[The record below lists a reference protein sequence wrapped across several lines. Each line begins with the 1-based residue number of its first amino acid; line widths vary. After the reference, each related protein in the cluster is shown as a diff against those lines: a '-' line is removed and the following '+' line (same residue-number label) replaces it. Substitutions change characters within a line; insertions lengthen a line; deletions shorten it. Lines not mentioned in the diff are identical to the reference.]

1 MRNVIKSEVQNC
13 PMELQI
19 FRGHFSSPRI
29 LSFLLYG
36 LAKKKKYHPHQFF
49 SCSYRREDRKIGI
62 QLLCIC
68 SAFAIFFLRENP
80 SLFQNFCEQTRAG
93 FFQFCVRYNLSEN
106 SVFLQRKYMVKMR
119 GLSIL
124 EQNIFR
130 TVFHS
135 YLG

>member
-36 LAKKKKYHPHQFF
+36 LAKKKYHPHQFF

-68 SAFAIFFLRENP
+68 SAFAIFFYVKILHYSRIFVNKRARD
-80 SLFQNFCEQTRAG
+80 SFNFACAIIKAKI
-93 FFQFCVRYNLSEN
+93 QFSFSEN
-106 SVFLQRKYMVKMR
+106 IWRRCVDCQFWSRIFSERY
-119 GLSIL
+119 SIP
-124 EQNIFR
+124 I
-130 TVFHS
+130 
-135 YLG
+135 